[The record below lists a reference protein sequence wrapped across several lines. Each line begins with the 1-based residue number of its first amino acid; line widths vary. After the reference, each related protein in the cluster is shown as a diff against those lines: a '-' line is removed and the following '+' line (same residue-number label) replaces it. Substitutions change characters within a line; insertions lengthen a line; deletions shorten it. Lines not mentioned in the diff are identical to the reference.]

1 MTPRVSVILPCYNA
15 EPFIRETVDSVRAQT
30 YEDYEIVA
38 VNDGSADRTGELLDE
53 LAAEINAGSDP
64 AWPRMRVIHQ
74 ANGGLAKARNVAID
88 AMSGEYIALLDSD
101 DLWLPEKLARCMS
114 FFDAHPDLSVVYT
127 PMDPF
132 DDATGERMEGH
143 SKPCHS
149 GQLAEKVFMSI
160 FIHDPAAVFHR
171 RVIDT
176 VGGFCEDIPV
186 SIGHEFWLRVS
197 LKFEFGLIDE
207 SLALRRW
214 TPESL
219 TRRNR
224 LRGRKIK
231 ARILE
236 RFYFEMGGSDLVDRT
251 LAMRRLAKVNYH
263 AGKILLKEFRGR
275 EALGYLTKALRFKR
289 SYGRVYPLVAL
300 AAIVAIVR

>member
-1 MTPRVSVILPCYNA
+1 MAPRVSVILPCYNA
-15 EPFIRETVDSVRAQT
+15 EPFIRETVESIRAQT
-30 YEDYEIVA
+30 YTDYEIIA
-38 VNDGSADRTGELLDE
+38 VNDGSADRTGEILDE
-53 LAAEINAGSDP
+53 LAAEMNAGGSEYP
-64 AWPRMRVIHQ
+64 KMRVIHQ
-74 ANGGLAKARNVAID
+74 ANAGLARARNVAID

-101 DLWLPEKLARCMS
+101 DLWLPEKLQRCMD
-114 FFDAHPDLSVVYT
+114 FLDAHPDLSVVYT

-132 DDATGERMEGH
+132 DGATGERMEGH
-143 SKPCHS
+143 SKACHA
-149 GQLAEKVFMSI
+149 GDLAEKVFMSI

-171 RVIDT
+171 RVVDT
-176 VGGFCEDIPV
+176 VGGFCEEIPV

-197 LKFEFGLIDE
+197 LKFAFGLIDE
-207 SLALRRW
+207 PLALRRW

-236 RFYFEMGGSDLVDRT
+236 TFYFEMGGKDVVDRT

-263 AGKILLKEFRGR
+263 AGKILLKDLRGR
-275 EALGYLTKALRFKR
+275 EALAYLTKAIGYRKGYL
-289 SYGRVYPLVAL
+289 RVYPLVAL
-300 AAIVAIVR
+300 AALVAIVR